1 MIRIIIISLALLSL
15 LLPASALAQEQGE
28 GVIFGRVVND
38 TTGGTVGDVPVTLL
52 IYVDNVLSDSVTTL
66 TNEDG
71 GFGFTGI
78 DMRHTYLISVKYEEV
93 DYYYQ
98 VVFEPGETTAYI
110 TAGVCDVTTSDEAV
124 RIGKA
129 HTIIELEE
137 EEFRITGVFWLF
149 NDGNRT
155 LTGTDSV
162 LVFTLPEGAHNFEA
176 PQDLIIDFQ
185 LLDNNS
191 LTYLVPFPPGERQ
204 LIFSYSLA
212 IPDDDEIS
220 IPVTVDY
227 PADSLEV
234 MVAGEDIEVSV
245 SRLAPADPV
254 FGETGERFIHF
265 EGTNIPRGSIV
276 EIVISGLGAGTSVP
290 IVVWVVIA
298 AVVCGAIIYLLSRK
312 GKEKANER

>member
-1 MIRIIIISLALLSL
+1 MIRKLSVFLIILFL
-15 LLPASALAQEQGE
+15 LLPVQALAQESDEGE
-28 GVIFGRVVND
+28 ILGQVIND
-38 TTGGTVGDVPVTLL
+38 TAGGSVGGVPVTLI
-52 IYVDNVLSDSVTTL
+52 IYVDNQLADTATTVTDSNGEFSF
-66 TNEDG
+66 TN
-71 GFGFTGI
+71 I

-98 VVFEPGETTAYI
+98 VVFEPGETTVYV
-110 TAGVCDVTTSDEAV
+110 TAGVCDVTTSDEAI

-129 HTIIELEE
+129 HAVIELE
-137 EEFRITGVFWLF
+137 EEFRITEVFWLF

-162 LVFTLPEGAHNFEA
+162 LVFTLPDGAYDFGA
-176 PQDLIIDFQ
+176 PQELMIDYQ
-185 LLDNNS
+185 LLDNNR

-212 IPDDDEIS
+212 RLDDDEIS

-227 PADSLEV
+227 PADSLEI
-234 MVAGEDIEVSV
+234 MVAGEDIEVVV

-265 EGTNIPRGSIV
+265 EGANITRSSTIEV
-276 EIVISGLGAGTSVP
+276 TISGLAAGTSVP
-290 IVVWVVIA
+290 IAVWIIVA
-298 AVVCGAIIYLLSRK
+298 AIVCGAIIYLLSSKGK
-312 GKEKANER
+312 GKENDQ